1 MSFKKRNDDERLS
14 INRNQVN
21 VSDEPKSWSYSDPYG
36 DDLTLMKRDGLKPI
50 NFFGYSIGHVYNDL
64 CATAWF
70 TYLLFFLKEIVKV
83 NNTVAS

>member
-1 MSFKKRNDDERLS
+1 MSHKRRDDADRLS
-14 INRNQVN
+14 INGGNVN
-21 VSDEPKSWSYSDPYG
+21 KSDDGPSTSLGDPYA
-36 DDLTLMKRDGLKPI
+36 DDLSLKKRDGLKAI

-83 NNTVAS
+83 NNSIAS